1 MLKDVQNHLRKRNSE
16 QDPAKTGD
24 VTPEKQ
30 DESELPVKQ
39 EPETADS
46 TEIASQVVVS
56 EEDTEDLEAQEEKP
70 ALGAKGTS
78 DEEPEGQPK
87 SKPESEIYD
96 PNALYCICRQPH
108 NNR

>member
-1 MLKDVQNHLRKRNSE
+1 MQNRLRKRTSE
-16 QDPAKTGD
+16 QDPAETDNVQSDQPVKT
-24 VTPEKQ
+24 
-30 DESELPVKQ
+30 ELSVKQ
-39 EPETADS
+39 EPDIVDN

-56 EEDTEDLEAQEEKP
+56 EENTEDLQVQKEIKP
-70 ALGAKGTS
+70 AAGAKGIA
-78 DEEPEGQPK
+78 DEEPEELPK